1 MAVSTATAVDR
12 DALLAELAKLT
23 EVRNE
28 WLRRQILENNRID
41 ILAKEVLGYEVKPFH
56 IKMQRHLMMHKES
69 LHLVFR
75 GAGKTTTLTVCKA
88 IIRILQN
95 RNVRILIASKTQ
107 GFATDILR
115 EIKAHFEENPKVR
128 EVFGDYVGDSWN
140 ESEITVSGR
149 TKPAKEPTVATV
161 GVNGQT
167 VGYHFDMVLG
177 DDLVDED
184 NSRTPYMRDRVKT
197 WYYKVLTPT
206 FEPQCEVHIIGTR
219 YHFDD
224 LYGHLS
230 ANELKTST
238 MVIPA
243 LDIQGRTPWPAR
255 YKASGFEELRKRMGI
270 IIFNSQYQC
279 DTEAMKGE
287 IFQYDDCQQ
296 IKSDDCPWS
305 ELVYFAG
312 FDLAIKEKEQAD
324 RFAAVGI
331 GVHPKLQNIYVV
343 ASWAGHIGFT
353 KQTAK
358 IREWWR
364 TGFDGVVDPK
374 KIIRFAI
381 ETNAYQDAQYQKLK
395 EEERGM
401 LLRPVVTLKD
411 KVTRAWK
418 LSPRFENKHVYFVG
432 HHVELIEELVLMP
445 AGRHDD
451 LFDALELAVT
461 TAFQSRDRKRAQEF
475 GLL

>member
-1 MAVSTATAVDR
+1 MDR
-12 DALLAELAKLT
+12 EKAIAELAKLA

-28 WLRRQILENNRID
+28 WLRRQILVNNRLD
-41 ILAKEVLGYEVKPFH
+41 ILAKEILGYEVKPFH
-56 IKMQRHLMMHKES
+56 VKMQRHIMAHKES

-88 IIRILQN
+88 ILRILQN
-95 RNVRILIASKTQ
+95 PNVRILIASKTSK
-107 GFATDILR
+107 FSSDILQ
-115 EIKAHFEENPKVR
+115 EIKMHFAENPKLR
-128 EVFGDYVGDSWN
+128 EVFGDFVGDNWN
-140 ESEITVSGR
+140 QGEITVKGR
-149 TKPAKEPTVATV
+149 TKPGKEPTVSTV
-161 GVNGQT
+161 GVGGQT
-167 VGYHFDMVLG
+167 VGYHFDMALL

-206 FEPQCEVHIIGTR
+206 FEPHCEVHTIGTR

-230 ANELKTST
+230 SKELSAGKT

-243 LDIQGRTPWPAR
+243 LDDKGRTPWPER
-255 YKASGFEELRKRMGI
+255 YTAASFIELRKRMGL

-287 IFQYDDCQQ
+287 IFQFDDCQQ
-296 IKSDDCPWS
+296 ITSEECPWKD
-305 ELVYFAG
+305 LLFFAG
-312 FDLAIKEKEQAD
+312 FDLAIKESDKAD
-324 RFAAVGI
+324 RFAGVGI
-331 GVHPKLQNIYVV
+331 GVNPKNQNIYIV

-353 KQTAK
+353 KQTEK
-358 IREWWR
+358 IKHWWR
-364 TGFDGVVDPK
+364 TGFDGICDPK
-374 KIIRFAI
+374 RLTRFGI

-395 EEERGM
+395 EEERGIQ
-401 LLRPVVTLKD
+401 LRPLVTLKD

-445 AGRHDD
+445 SGRHDD
-451 LFDALELAVT
+451 LFDALEIAIN
-461 TAFQSRDRKRAQEF
+461 TAFTVRSRGRRASEP
-475 GLL
+475 GLI